1 MHSFFQSFAALLSRG
16 SQSHGKMDRGKPPHP
31 RRRLLH
37 ISLGVVVLEGFQRRR
52 CLCHVYWT
60 VGTNQARR
68 VGRDLLGS
76 LEEGIFIRSLL
87 RGDAEADAGKG
98 WVRN

>member
-1 MHSFFQSFAALLSRG
+1 MF
-16 SQSHGKMDRGKPPHP
+16 
-31 RRRLLH
+31 
-37 ISLGVVVLEGFQRRR
+37 
-52 CLCHVYWT
+52 YWT